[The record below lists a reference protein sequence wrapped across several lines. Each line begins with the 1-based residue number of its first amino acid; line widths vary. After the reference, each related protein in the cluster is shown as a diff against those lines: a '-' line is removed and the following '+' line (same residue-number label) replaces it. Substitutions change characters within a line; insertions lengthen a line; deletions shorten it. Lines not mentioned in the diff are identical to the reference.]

1 MTEGLPPWTGEQ
13 PVRPPWLDDEP
24 TTGPMPGPVF
34 VPDAYA
40 PPALPAPPAP
50 QAGTSWWKPALL
62 GGLVG
67 ALVAAPVA
75 LGVAAAL
82 DDDPAPAPASAVP
95 VAGSN
100 LELRGEPLD
109 IQGVLGVVQPGVVS
123 IDTELTTTGPFGNP
137 QRGQAAGSGMVIEAD
152 GTVLTNAHVI
162 EGATSITV
170 NLADGRSA
178 EADLLGSIPSSDVA
192 LVRIK
197 DVEALDTV
205 TFGSSTDLRV
215 GDDVVAVGN
224 ALNLTG
230 TPTVTTGIVSAKDR
244 SVETET
250 GVVLD
255 SLVQTDAAINQ
266 GNSGGP
272 LVDATGK
279 VIGVNTAIAGG
290 AENIGF
296 AIAIDALKPLIERI
310 KAGDGD
316 LGARPFLGV
325 STADLSGVNPDVLQN
340 LGVSRTDG
348 AFVAEVT
355 PGSGAAEAGL
365 ETGDV
370 ILSIDGERVRTTA
383 DVGRVVAGGDPG
395 DTVEIGYER
404 NGEERTVTATLGS
417 TAEDQGG

>member
-1 MTEGLPPWTGEQ
+1 
-13 PVRPPWLDDEP
+13 
-24 TTGPMPGPVF
+24 
-34 VPDAYA
+34 
-40 PPALPAPPAP
+40 
-50 QAGTSWWKPALL
+50 
-62 GGLVG
+62 
-67 ALVAAPVA
+67 
-75 LGVAAAL
+75 
-82 DDDPAPAPASAVP
+82 
-95 VAGSN
+95 
-100 LELRGEPLD
+100 
-109 IQGVLGVVQPGVVS
+109 
-123 IDTELTTTGPFGNP
+123 
-137 QRGQAAGSGMVIEAD
+137 AGSGMVIEAD

-197 DVEALDTV
+197 GVEALDTV
-205 TFGSSTDLRV
+205 TLGSSTDLRV